1 MTILDK
7 IIATKREE
15 VAAAKRLI
23 SPAQMARSA
32 ESAKMPR
39 DFAAALRAK
48 GPGAPPN
55 IISELKK
62 ASPSK
67 GLIRADFAPAELAG
81 ELAAAGATAL
91 SVLTDEQYFQGSL
104 DNLRLARAE
113 VDIPI
118 IRKDFTI
125 DEYQIMEAKANGGD
139 AILLIAAALD
149 RMFHGP
155 VLFADLLDAALGLG
169 LGVLSE
175 VHNQEELAMVLA
187 TSAPIVGVNSRD
199 LKTFKVDLATTRQMI
214 GEIPSDRV
222 RVAESGV
229 NSRENIVM
237 LGESGADAFLVGEH
251 LMRDA
256 SPGHA
261 LKALLGT

>member
-139 AILLIAAALD
+139 AILLIAAALE
-149 RMFHGP
+149 P